1 MPPKPCENKC
11 LRRPPGRVV
20 EVPGGEVAR
29 AEHGCL
35 DAVFDA
41 GDPRGVLA
49 KLTGLLARSEHDR
62 GRAIGDRG
70 DVVAAQRIREERPGQ
85 QFVDAL
91 SRFLRINSF
100 GRCEGVQRDLRHVR
114 YPFGTGT
121 YKPTVWKLRAGCMKV
136 NSGAATHATARRT
149 QAERTAATR
158 AVLMHAARK
167 LFADRG
173 FNAVSTQ
180 AIVEAAGVTRGA
192 LYHQFDDKTALFAA
206 VYEEVEQELVAGVG
220 QRMVAAAPSGP
231 VDAMRMGARLFLEL
245 CAEPD
250 VQRIVLIDA
259 PAVLGWERWR
269 EVGVKYGLGVI
280 EAMLAQA
287 ITEKAIPEQPVRP
300 TAHVLLG
307 ALDEAAL
314 YISRADDPGQAR
326 RQMLA
331 VCDRIISGIA
341 GAA

>member
-1 MPPKPCENKC
+1 
-11 LRRPPGRVV
+11 
-20 EVPGGEVAR
+20 
-29 AEHGCL
+29 
-35 DAVFDA
+35 
-41 GDPRGVLA
+41 
-49 KLTGLLARSEHDR
+49 
-62 GRAIGDRG
+62 
-70 DVVAAQRIREERPGQ
+70 
-85 QFVDAL
+85 
-91 SRFLRINSF
+91 
-100 GRCEGVQRDLRHVR
+100 
-114 YPFGTGT
+114 
-121 YKPTVWKLRAGCMKV
+121 
-136 NSGAATHATARRT
+136 
-149 QAERTAATR
+149 
-158 AVLMHAARK
+158 
-167 LFADRG
+167 
-173 FNAVSTQ
+173 
-180 AIVEAAGVTRGA
+180 
-192 LYHQFDDKTALFAA
+192 
-206 VYEEVEQELVAGVG
+206 
-220 QRMVAAAPSGP
+220 MVAAAPSGP